1 MQEKPTSV
9 NEMIMKTQK
18 DKPTRQNDEL
28 SDHYDF
34 DYTRAKPNRFAQKLT
49 QEAMVIVLEPD
60 VAAAFPTAE
69 SINEA
74 LRLVIQ
80 LSAIPAANPN

>member
-1 MQEKPTSV
+1 
-9 NEMIMKTQK
+9 MKTQQ
-18 DKPTRQNDEL
+18 DKLAKENDEL

-34 DYTRAKPNRFAQKLT
+34 DYAKAKPNRFAQKLN
-49 QEAMVIVLEPD
+49 QEAIIVVLEPD

-80 LSAIPAANPN
+80 LSAIPAAKTN

>member
-1 MQEKPTSV
+1 
-9 NEMIMKTQK
+9 MIMKMQR
-18 DKPTRQNDEL
+18 DKPAKKNDEL

-34 DYTRAKPNRFAQKLT
+34 DYTKAKPNRFAQKLN
-49 QEAMVIVLEPD
+49 QEAIIVVLEPD

-80 LSAIPAANPN
+80 LSAIPSAKTS